1 MFAPMMQ
8 QYRDGRPND
17 PVNMRLV
24 QHSGN
29 PFSGLTPDELRRRM
43 EYERNNPDEFRQGI
57 MPVPM
62 RAVSG
67 PVPMRA
73 VGETPKLPMLTDM
86 RARPPIGSVRPAR
99 SLGGGPS
106 PADLANI
113 RAENAA
119 YQAKIASGEL
129 VIDPGQMDQ
138 GPPRY
143 VTSDQAI
150 KIQAKLDQAR
160 QADLSMTPE
169 ERSIRSRSLINA
181 QESAARDF
189 MPVKPSRQYVTSHR
203 QPVLT
208 PQPQPFQPQPASPQF
223 GQVQQQPQFNQQGM
237 QQMMQF
243 MQQMMQ
249 MFSMMSGQGSQGGFG
264 GGFNQRPP
272 MFGGGFGG
280 GMGGGFGGGFMS
292 QGPYGGGFGQGGY
305 QQFQQPQQ
313 RPMPRYPRMQN
324 NFSQSPFGRY

>member
-57 MPVPM
+57 MPVPMRAVSGPVPM

-249 MFSMMSGQGSQGGFG
+249 MFSMMSGQGGQSGFG
-264 GGFNQRPP
+264 GGSMN
-272 MFGGGFGG
+272 
-280 GMGGGFGGGFMS
+280 
-292 QGPYGGGFGQGGY
+292 QGPYGGGFGRGGY
-305 QQFQQPQQ
+305 QQFQQPRQ

>member
-1 MFAPMMQ
+1 MFAPRM

-17 PVNMRLV
+17 PINIRMVGELPRA
-24 QHSGN
+24 
-29 PFSGLTPDELRRRM
+29 PFT
-43 EYERNNPDEFRQGI
+43 
-57 MPVPM
+57 PVPM
-62 RAVSG
+62 RADGVKIGPVLGRFVPVSEPVPRPGAYMDMGSRTPTPPSLRRLVSG
-67 PVPMRA
+67 PVRRPGAYTDRRA
-73 VGETPKLPMLTDM
+73 KPENITP
-86 RARPPIGSVRPAR
+86 VR

-113 RAENAA
+113 QAENAA

-129 VIDPGQMDQ
+129 VRDPGQVDQ

-189 MPVKPSRQYVTSHR
+189 MPVKPFSPVDQSGGRPMP

-208 PQPQPFQPQPASPQF
+208 PQPQPFQPQPATPQF

-249 MFSMMSGQGSQGGFG
+249 MFSMMSGQGGQGGFG

-272 MFGGGFGG
+272 MFGGGYGG
-280 GMGGGFGGGFMS
+280 GMGGGFGR
-292 QGPYGGGFGQGGY
+292 GGY

-324 NFSQSPFGRY
+324 NYSQSPFGGY

>member
-1 MFAPMMQ
+1 MM

-17 PVNMRLV
+17 PVERRLV

-29 PFSGLTPDELRRRM
+29 PFSGLTPDEIRRRM
-43 EYERNNPDEFRQGI
+43 EYERNNRDQFRQTI
-57 MPVPM
+57 M
-62 RAVSG
+62 

-73 VGETPKLPMLTDM
+73 VGETPKDPNVRLLTDM

-99 SLGGGPS
+99 SLGGEPS

-129 VIDPGQMDQ
+129 VRDPGQMDQ

-143 VTSDQAI
+143 VTRDEAI
-150 KIQAKLDQAR
+150 KIQEKVDQAR

-169 ERSIRSRSLINA
+169 ERNIRSRSLINA

-189 MPVKPSRQYVTSHR
+189 MPVKPFSPVDQPGGRPMP

-249 MFSMMSGQGSQGGFG
+249 MFSMMSGQGGQGGFG
-264 GGFNQRPP
+264 GGFMN
-272 MFGGGFGG
+272 
-280 GMGGGFGGGFMS
+280 
-292 QGPYGGGFGQGGY
+292 QGPYGGGFGRGGY

-324 NFSQSPFGRY
+324 NYSQSPFGGY

>member
-1 MFAPMMQ
+1 MSLMPIRGYSPNRQDYIDNPNKFNFKMPM
-8 QYRDGRPND
+8 GRP
-17 PVNMRLV
+17 MRPNNPFENSYV
-24 QHSGN
+24 QHTGLLPKN
-29 PFSGLTPDELRRRM
+29 PIL
-43 EYERNNPDEFRQGI
+43 
-57 MPVPM
+57 
-62 RAVSG
+62 
-67 PVPMRA
+67 
-73 VGETPKLPMLTDM
+73 LTDM
-86 RARPPIGSVRPAR
+86 GPRPPIGSVRPAR

-113 RAENAA
+113 QAENAA

-129 VIDPGQMDQ
+129 VRDPGQRDR

-189 MPVKPSRQYVTSHR
+189 MPVKPFSPVDQSGGRPMP

-208 PQPQPFQPQPASPQF
+208 PQPQPFQPQPASPRF

-237 QQMMQF
+237 QQMMQM
-243 MQQMMQ
+243 MQQIMQ
-249 MFSMMSGQGSQGGFG
+249 MFSQFSNQGGFG
-264 GGFNQRPP
+264 GGF
-272 MFGGGFGG
+272 GGGYGG
-280 GMGGGFGGGFMS
+280 GMGGGFGGG
-292 QGPYGGGFGQGGY
+292 YGSMGSPFGQMMM
-305 QQFQQPQQ
+305 PRP
-313 RPMPRYPRMQN
+313 RPMPRPSYFRPSY
-324 NFSQSPFGRY
+324 FSQSPFGRY

>member
-43 EYERNNPDEFRQGI
+43 EYERNNRDQFRQGI
-57 MPVPM
+57 M
-62 RAVSG
+62 

-249 MFSMMSGQGSQGGFG
+249 MFSMMSGQGGQGGFG

-280 GMGGGFGGGFMS
+280 GFMN
-292 QGPYGGGFGQGGY
+292 QGPYGGGFGRGGY

-313 RPMPRYPRMQN
+313 RPMPNMFGNRGRRQFEMQYGFDGKPRGMGLPTN
-324 NFSQSPFGRY
+324 MRTFM

>member
-1 MFAPMMQ
+1 MFAPRM

-17 PVNMRLV
+17 SISMRV
-24 QHSGN
+24 
-29 PFSGLTPDELRRRM
+29 
-43 EYERNNPDEFRQGI
+43 
-57 MPVPM
+57 
-62 RAVSG
+62 
-67 PVPMRA
+67 

-99 SLGGGPS
+99 SLGGEPS

-129 VIDPGQMDQ
+129 VRDPGQRDQ

-143 VTSDQAI
+143 VTRDEAI
-150 KIQAKLDQAR
+150 KIQEKVDQAR

-169 ERSIRSRSLINA
+169 ERNIRSRSLIEA

-189 MPVKPSRQYVTSHR
+189 MPVFKPFSPVDQPGGRPMP

-208 PQPQPFQPQPASPQF
+208 PQPQPFQPQPAIPQF

-249 MFSMMSGQGSQGGFG
+249 MFSMMSGQGGQGGFG

-280 GMGGGFGGGFMS
+280 GFMN
-292 QGPYGGGFGQGGY
+292 QGPYGGGFGRGGY

-313 RPMPRYPRMQN
+313 RPMPRYPRMQS

>member
-1 MFAPMMQ
+1 MFAPMM

-17 PVNMRLV
+17 PVERRLV

-29 PFSGLTPDELRRRM
+29 PFSGLTPDEIRRRM
-43 EYERNNPDEFRQGI
+43 EYERNNRDEFRQTI
-57 MPVPM
+57 MPVPI
-62 RAVSG
+62 RQ
-67 PVPMRA
+67 
-73 VGETPKLPMLTDM
+73 VGEIYTPPSLIPRRTDR

-129 VIDPGQMDQ
+129 VRDPGQRDQ

-143 VTSDQAI
+143 VTRDEAI
-150 KIQAKLDQAR
+150 KIQEKVDQAR

-169 ERSIRSRSLINA
+169 ERNIRSRSLINA
-181 QESAARDF
+181 QESAGSRPNPRDF
-189 MPVKPSRQYVTSHR
+189 LVYGMPVKPFSPVDQSGGRPMP

-208 PQPQPFQPQPASPQF
+208 PQPQPFQPQPASPRF

-249 MFSMMSGQGSQGGFG
+249 MFSMMSGQGGQGGFG
-264 GGFNQRPP
+264 GGY
-272 MFGGGFGG
+272 GG
-280 GMGGGFGGGFMS
+280 GM
-292 QGPYGGGFGQGGY
+292 GGGFGQGGY

-324 NFSQSPFGRY
+324 NYSQSPFGRY

>member
-1 MFAPMMQ
+1 MFAPMM

-17 PVNMRLV
+17 PVERRLV

-73 VGETPKLPMLTDM
+73 VPMRAVGETP
-86 RARPPIGSVRPAR
+86 R
-99 SLGGGPS
+99 LGGFSDRRPKLGNVTLVPRPEPIQVNEPFTQQPRQLGVS
-106 PADLANI
+106 GDNNS
-113 RAENAA
+113 AEA
-119 YQAKIASGEL
+119 
-129 VIDPGQMDQ
+129 
-138 GPPRY
+138 
-143 VTSDQAI
+143 
-150 KIQAKLDQAR
+150 
-160 QADLSMTPE
+160 
-169 ERSIRSRSLINA
+169 
-181 QESAARDF
+181 
-189 MPVKPSRQYVTSHR
+189 SRQG
-203 QPVLT
+203 QLG
-208 PQPQPFQPQPASPQF
+208 QQLQF

-249 MFSMMSGQGSQGGFG
+249 MFSMMSGQGGFGGGFG

-272 MFGGGFGG
+272 MFGGGYGG
-280 GMGGGFGGGFMS
+280 GM
-292 QGPYGGGFGQGGY
+292 GGGFGQGGY

-324 NFSQSPFGRY
+324 NYSQSPFGRY